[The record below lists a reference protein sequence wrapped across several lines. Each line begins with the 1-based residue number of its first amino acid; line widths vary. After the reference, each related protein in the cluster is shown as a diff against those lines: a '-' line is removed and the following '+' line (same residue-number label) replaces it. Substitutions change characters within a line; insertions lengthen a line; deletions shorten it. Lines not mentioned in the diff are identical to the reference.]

1 MGIIE
6 DKVSR
11 FPVEIKE
18 PNSQL
23 EFLRGLAALRCGK
36 YDEAI
41 TLFTKLL
48 EENKKEVRYIRLGT
62 LGLKVRYLLANCYMS
77 RAEFARA
84 EKILRQLH
92 DELAV
97 ARKSR
102 KSQGVEGSTDA
113 ETDAR
118 VEIARRIFHYMDKC
132 FAVQDNKKEA
142 VRYEWNPET
151 NLLKGYYTLYTGT
164 EPGAESVTD
173 KEADLCLKISEEE
186 GTEIQNQALL
196 KVFPYFRKACRLAE
210 AFPSRYD
217 LLNGQGMGNKAR
229 YGNEVERIS
238 VYIISLTKLQK
249 LYQAKKVRIEDLYK
263 KLKGEGKQEKVV
275 GLFENGFEAT
285 KQQLDYLLKS
295 KRDLERFLL
304 NFPANYKISLKA
316 AIALAEWLLD
326 FDKAAE
332 QATGRE
338 EERGAGAF
346 NTLRDNSKFRFSTAS
361 QRRVFYALLL
371 AMYKPI
377 KALKE
382 DCCFN
387 TKDEERTPNLVHYTS
402 METLKKILT
411 GEPQK
416 EGLRFRINNCG
427 YMNDVFEGKT
437 FLKSIAMISD
447 DITSM
452 QEPMR
457 SALVEKYFPQINR
470 SHQDL
475 LPSGSNVYIGSL
487 SVKAD
492 SFPMWDGGD
501 PLQ

>member
-1 MGIIE
+1 MPENI
-6 DKVSR
+6 R
-11 FPVEIKE
+11 R
-18 PNSQL
+18 
-23 EFLRGLAALRCGK
+23 RGNR
-36 YDEAI
+36 D
-41 TLFTKLL
+41 
-48 EENKKEVRYIRLGT
+48 
-62 LGLKVRYLLANCYMS
+62 S
-77 RAEFARA
+77 
-84 EKILRQLH
+84 
-92 DELAV
+92 
-97 ARKSR
+97 
-102 KSQGVEGSTDA
+102 
-113 ETDAR
+113 
-118 VEIARRIFHYMDKC
+118 
-132 FAVQDNKKEA
+132 
-142 VRYEWNPET
+142 
-151 NLLKGYYTLYTGT
+151 
-164 EPGAESVTD
+164 ES
-173 KEADLCLKISEEE
+173 
-186 GTEIQNQALL
+186 QALL

-470 SHQDL
+470 
-475 LPSGSNVYIGSL
+475 
-487 SVKAD
+487 
-492 SFPMWDGGD
+492 
-501 PLQ
+501 